1 MVSPP
6 RDVLHHKHPVAERH
20 RIRAVHVFGD
30 AEIRELAL
38 MGAAGWIISALLA
51 FVLYLAVTGK
61 LSSVTQAIGGSLKA
75 KGG

>member
-1 MVSPP
+1 
-6 RDVLHHKHPVAERH
+6 
-20 RIRAVHVFGD
+20 
-30 AEIRELAL
+30 
-38 MGAAGWIISALLA
+38 MGASGWIIFALLA